1 MFAVTKFDNYYTG
14 INEKEISPVK
24 TQEYVRDGLLALEF
38 DVPLESIVLV
48 SGKWA
53 LLARQLLGDP
63 QQSMKLLKHAQRS
76 LASCKEKEP
85 RGEDESIDCYE
96 EVRKMEAQEVAK
108 ELQKASQILD
118 LEKRF
123 V

>member
-14 INEKEISPVK
+14 RDEEELSPVK
-24 TQEYVRDGLLALEF
+24 TQEYVRDGLLALGF
-38 DVPLESIVLV
+38 DVPLESIVPV

-63 QQSMKLLKHAQRS
+63 QQSMKLLKDAQRC
-76 LASCKEKEP
+76 LTYCKEKEA
-85 RGEDESIDCYE
+85 RGEDESIDCHE
-96 EVRKMEAQEVAK
+96 EVRMEAREVAK
-108 ELQKASQILD
+108 ELQEASQILD

>member
-14 INEKEISPVK
+14 SDVEELSHVK
-24 TQEYVRDGLLALEF
+24 TQEYVRAGLLALEF
-38 DVPLESIVLV
+38 DVPLESIVPV

-53 LLARQLLGDP
+53 LWARQLLGDP
-63 QQSMKLLKHAQRS
+63 QQSMHLLKNARRS
-76 LASCKEKEP
+76 LTYCKEKEA
-85 RGEDESIDCYE
+85 RGEGESIDCDE
-96 EVRKMEAQEVAK
+96 EVRKMEARGVAK